1 MQVLS
6 KQHEKVTVVSM
17 DMAGHGGTAGRS
29 TLVLTVRP
37 GPTYKHLDT
46 NNMRLS
52 FKNT

>member
-6 KQHEKVTVVSM
+6 KQHEQVTVVSM

-29 TLVLTVRP
+29 TVVVTVQP

-46 NNMRLS
+46 NIMRPS
-52 FKNT
+52 FNNI